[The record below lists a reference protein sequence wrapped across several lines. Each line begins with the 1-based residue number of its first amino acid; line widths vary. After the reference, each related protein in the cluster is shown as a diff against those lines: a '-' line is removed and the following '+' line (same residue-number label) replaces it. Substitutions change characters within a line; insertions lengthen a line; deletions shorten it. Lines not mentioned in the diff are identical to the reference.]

1 MNQFQSFG
9 RKIAFEHFPGLNVDY
24 TDVFSVDRVYMRQ
37 IVLTLLKIHLDYD
50 TIEPLK
56 SPT

>member
-1 MNQFQSFG
+1 
-9 RKIAFEHFPGLNVDY
+9 LNVDY